1 MNSEIDEPIDL
12 IRVSLGKNVLVKCRN
27 DREIRGK
34 LHVSNFIIL
43 FQAYDPHMNLLLSDV
58 EEKIIHRE
66 QEGEVIEKKSF
77 GLLFLRGD
85 LVTLIVPSNK

>member
-43 FQAYDPHMNLLLSDV
+43 F
-58 EEKIIHRE
+58 
-66 QEGEVIEKKSF
+66 
-77 GLLFLRGD
+77 
-85 LVTLIVPSNK
+85 